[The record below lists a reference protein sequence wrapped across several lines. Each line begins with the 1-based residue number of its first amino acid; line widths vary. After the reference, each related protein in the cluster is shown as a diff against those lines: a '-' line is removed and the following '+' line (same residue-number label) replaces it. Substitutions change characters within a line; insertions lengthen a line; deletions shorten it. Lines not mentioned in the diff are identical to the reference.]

1 MSELVFI
8 YVNGIRT
15 TPGSDKNWN
24 GRAVTWTHLRA
35 RALQQIHDAEN
46 VVAERCEYPTLAVT
60 RWLNHGKWVD
70 RFCGIVSHYHNQGFR
85 IRVAAHSNGANVAL
99 DGLSKLRWPAIEML
113 DLLSPA
119 CESDL
124 PYLTPLLGGPVR
136 RLRVWQA
143 GRDMPLKIADN
154 FMGRL
159 LGFGVLGRRGP
170 FGIPEPYMVQ
180 YVEKIV
186 EPEWGHS
193 TRFDDEHFD
202 ATMEKLTG
210 INP

>member
-24 GRAVTWTHLRA
+24 GKAVTWTHKKAGQLRKT
-35 RALQQIHDAEN
+35 HDADT

-60 RWLNHGKWVD
+60 RWLHHKKWVD
-70 RFCGIVSHYHNQGFR
+70 RFCGMVSHYHNEGFR
-85 IRVAAHSNGANVAL
+85 IRVAAHSNGANVVL
-99 DGLSKLRWPAIEML
+99 DGLSKLRWPAVETL

-124 PYLTPLLGGPVR
+124 AYMSPRLGNKVR

-143 GRDMPLKIADN
+143 GKDLPLKLADN
-154 FMGRL
+154 VIGRL

-170 FGIPEPYMVQ
+170 YGIPKLDMDQ
-180 YVEKIV
+180 FVEIIS

-193 TRFDDEHFD
+193 TRFDDAHFD
-202 ATMEKLTG
+202 ATMDRLTG
-210 INP
+210 IKP